1 MSQNITPG
9 QVRYIQT
16 MRRRLGLEEDDY
28 RLMLWNVAGVKSCKL
43 LRGGKVEAVIRHLE
57 RCLGKGPSEVSSQ
70 KAAVGEPGPAVLRAT
85 LRQIEEIR
93 RRWGPGEPLPAG
105 AGAGHGPEELAPAD
119 SGCQPP
125 EFSHPGAGQQMH
137 RGAETDGEAVGDDA
151 PRSKVME
158 DSSSKGA

>member
-93 RRWGPGEPLPAG
+93 RRWGRVSHYPPGRVQDMALKNWLRRTVDVNHLNFLTREQASKCIEGLKQMERRSGMTRQG
-105 AGAGHGPEELAPAD
+105 A
-119 SGCQPP
+119 
-125 EFSHPGAGQQMH
+125 
-137 RGAETDGEAVGDDA
+137 
-151 PRSKVME
+151 K
-158 DSSSKGA
+158 